1 MCMNLHIKTLGDFDI
16 YFGDESLLKESKRSY
31 KLYKLLQY
39 FLTFRNRKLLP
50 EVIIDNL
57 WQDQDSIDPK
67 NMLRTQIFRL
77 RQLIKKFLPK
87 DADVSKY
94 FNITFANGYYCFEVG
109 EYTALDIVE
118 FEEFIKKAEEKETED
133 VDEAIKLYRKALVL
147 YNGPYLSE
155 NSYEVWL
162 VPIRNHYRRLYIKTL
177 LKLIELYKKK
187 DEYNRI
193 IELCE
198 KAIIIEPYE
207 ESIHIC
213 LMETMLKLGQI
224 KSAMSHYEYISSLLS
239 NEIGVKSTPGLKEIY
254 RKIQRYYDEQGE
266 TDISNIKNKLE
277 EGPMEGAL
285 FCDLDYFKFLYN
297 VEKRRSIR
305 DENIGY
311 MSLITLKSDNKD
323 KCKHDELSKIS
334 RTMLEVLE
342 KSLRKGDVFT
352 SWNDTQIIVMLTN
365 AKRDGL
371 GKIEDRIRNYYQR
384 ITKTYSNDI
393 SIKFLPLSSDRS
405 II

>member
-1 MCMNLHIKTLGDFDI
+1 MLTKPSSYMEEAFSICIEVHI
-16 YFGDESLLKESKRSY
+16 Y
-31 KLYKLLQY
+31 
-39 FLTFRNRKLLP
+39 
-50 EVIIDNL
+50 
-57 WQDQDSIDPK
+57 
-67 NMLRTQIFRL
+67 QI
-77 RQLIKKFLPK
+77 
-87 DADVSKY
+87 
-94 FNITFANGYYCFEVG
+94 
-109 EYTALDIVE
+109 
-118 FEEFIKKAEEKETED
+118 
-133 VDEAIKLYRKALVL
+133 
-147 YNGPYLSE
+147 

-224 KSAMSHYEYISSLLS
+224 KSAMSHYEYISSMLS
-239 NEIGVKSTPGLKEIY
+239 KEMGIKSSLGLKEIY
-254 RKIQRYYDEQGE
+254 RKIRRYYDEQGE

-285 FCDLDYFKFLYN
+285 FCDLDYFKFLFN
-297 VEKRRSIR
+297 VEKRRSTR

-311 MSLITLKSDNKD
+311 MSLITLKADNKD
-323 KCKHDELSKIS
+323 MCKPDGLSK
-334 RTMLEVLE
+334 TTKVMLEVLG
-342 KSLRKGDVFT
+342 KILRKGDVYT
-352 SWNDTQIIVMLTN
+352 SWNDNQIIVMLTN
-365 AKRDGL
+365 AKKDGL
-371 GKIEDRIRNYYQR
+371 TKIENRIKNYYYR
-384 ITKTYSNDI
+384 AAKNYSNDI

>member
-1 MCMNLHIKTLGDFDI
+1 MNLHIKTLGDFDI

-109 EYTALDIVE
+109 EYTALDIDE

-133 VDEAIKLYRKALVL
+133 VDEAIKLYGKALVL

-224 KSAMSHYEYISSLLS
+224 KSAMSHYEYISSMLS
-239 NEIGVKSTPGLKEIY
+239 KEMGIKSSLGLKEIY
-254 RKIQRYYDEQGE
+254 RKIRRYYDEQGE

-384 ITKTYSNDI
+384 IAKTYSNDI
-393 SIKFLPLSSDRS
+393 IIKFLPLSSDRS

>member
-1 MCMNLHIKTLGDFDI
+1 MNLHIKTLGDFDI
-16 YFGDESLLKESKRSY
+16 CLGEKSLLKESKRSY

-57 WQDQDSIDPK
+57 WQDQESNDPK

-77 RQLIKKFLPK
+77 RQLIKKFIPK
-87 DADVSKY
+87 DADDSKY
-94 FNITFANGYYCFEVG
+94 FNIDFSNGYYCFEVG
-109 EYTALDIVE
+109 EYTVLDIVE
-118 FEEFIKKAEEKETED
+118 FEELINKAGEKEEED
-133 VDEAIKLYRKALVL
+133 VDEAIELYRKALDL
-147 YNGPYLSE
+147 YKGSYLSE
-155 NSYEVWL
+155 SSYEVWL
-162 VPIRNHYRRLYIKTL
+162 VPIRNHYRRLYIKIL
-177 LKLIELYKKK
+177 FKLIELYKKK
-187 DEYNRI
+187 DEYANI

-198 KAIIIEPYE
+198 KAIIIEHYE

-213 LMETMLKLGQI
+213 LMEAMLKLGQI

-266 TDISNIKNKLE
+266 TDISNIRKKLE
-277 EGPMEGAL
+277 EDTEEGAL

-297 VEKRRSIR
+297 VEKRRSTR
-305 DENIGY
+305 DDNLGY
-311 MSLITLKSDNKD
+311 MSLITLNLDNKD
-323 KCKHDELSKIS
+323 ANKPDELSKVS
-334 RTMLEVLE
+334 RTMLEVLK

-365 AKRDGL
+365 AKKDGL
-371 GKIEDRIRNYYQR
+371 GKIEKRIRNHYQR
-384 ITKTYSNDI
+384 ITNTYSNDI
-393 SIKFLPLSSDRS
+393 IIKFLPLSSDES

>member
-1 MCMNLHIKTLGDFDI
+1 MNLHIKTLGDFDI

-57 WQDQDSIDPK
+57 WQVQDSIDPK

-109 EYTALDIVE
+109 EYTALDIDE

-133 VDEAIKLYRKALVL
+133 VDEAIKLYGKALVL

-224 KSAMSHYEYISSLLS
+224 KSAMSHYEYISSMLS
-239 NEIGVKSTPGLKEIY
+239 KEMGIKSSLGLKEIY
-254 RKIQRYYDEQGE
+254 RKIRRYYDEQGE

-393 SIKFLPLSSDRS
+393 IIKFLPLSSDRS

>member
-1 MCMNLHIKTLGDFDI
+1 MNLNIKTLGDFDI
-16 YFGDESLLKESKRSY
+16 FFGEESLLKETKRSY

-39 FLTFRNRKLLP
+39 FITFRNRKLLP

-57 WQDQDSIDPK
+57 WKDQESNDPK

-87 DADVSKY
+87 GADDSKY
-94 FNITFANGYYCFEVG
+94 FNITFINGYYCFEVG
-109 EYTALDIVE
+109 ECAVLDIVE
-118 FEEFIKKAEEKETED
+118 FEELIDRAGQKED
-133 VDEAIKLYRKALVL
+133 DDIDEAIDLYGQALEI
-147 YNGPYLSE
+147 YKGPYLSE

-162 VPIRNHYRRLYIKTL
+162 VPVRNHYRRLYIKTL

-187 DEYNRI
+187 DEHNKI

-213 LMETMLKLGQI
+213 LMETMLRIGQI

-239 NEIGVKSTPGLKEIY
+239 KETGVKSSPGLREIH

-266 TDISNIKNKLE
+266 TDINNIKIKLE
-277 EGPMEGAL
+277 EGPAEGAL

-297 VEKRRSIR
+297 VEKRRSTR

-311 MSLITLKSDNKD
+311 MSLITLKSDKD
-323 KCKHDELSKIS
+323 VSKTDELSRNTKS
-334 RTMLEVLE
+334 MLEVLE
-342 KSLRKGDVFT
+342 KTLRKGDVFT
-352 SWNDTQIIVMLTN
+352 SWNDTQIIVMLAN
-365 AKRDGL
+365 AKKDGL
-371 GKIEDRIRNYYQR
+371 SKIEKRIRDYYQKV
-384 ITKTYSNDI
+384 TKTYSNDV
-393 SIKFLPLSSDRS
+393 SIKFLPMSSDNLMP
-405 II
+405 